1 MKNETIKISDQVFC
15 LGHLQVYRVSGAIRL
30 RHSFQEGLTS
40 ITRLGFMRFLGSKEV
55 LMDLIK
61 DKATGSL

>member
-1 MKNETIKISDQVFC
+1 MKNETIKISDQVFY
-15 LGHLQVYRVSGAIRL
+15 LGHLQVYRVAGAIRL
-30 RHSFQEGLTS
+30 RRTFQEGLTS